1 MPKPG
6 FNNKIR
12 RRTNEH
18 RSEIDHISNTGSCE
32 ITCSS
37 VAIPRIVLPALVMA
51 ADGLGLPS
59 VSLNIA
65 DKDCLNTVVCCCY
78 VIHHLIYYFIAM

>member
-51 ADGLGLPS
+51 DDGLGLPLS
-59 VSLNIA
+59 KSPHQPLA
-65 DKDCLNTVVCCCY
+65 LFALLR
-78 VIHHLIYYFIAM
+78 H